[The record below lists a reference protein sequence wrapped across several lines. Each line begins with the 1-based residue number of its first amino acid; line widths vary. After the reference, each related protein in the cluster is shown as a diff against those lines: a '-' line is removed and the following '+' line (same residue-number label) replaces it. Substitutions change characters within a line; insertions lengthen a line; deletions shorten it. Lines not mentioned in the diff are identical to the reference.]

1 MEIETKLRKFIS
13 EILNPFNDRINQLNK
28 DMKDIKTNQT
38 YCSQSVLG
46 IQTNL
51 NSFSTVKDQLAKLH
65 TDIHA

>member
-28 DMKDIKTNQT
+28 DMKEIKTNQT

-46 IQTNL
+46 I
-51 NSFSTVKDQLAKLH
+51 
-65 TDIHA
+65 